1 MYARRRMISCPDSVL
16 LNFRD
21 RAFLKLQ
28 RARYHCVQGK
38 CLTVLLVALQLS
50 RRVDLSN
57 WVGRNDKAEQGVE
70 ILPPAPRDLE
80 RGAGTRGYGDSP
92 EYGYSAPSSRA
103 QQTRSRLLTGWAYA
117 PATYILIG
125 INVAVYLL
133 MTLKGVSWWAP
144 TAQDILRWGAN
155 RGANEIL
162 YGQWWRLLTATF
174 VHVGIVHIATNMW
187 CLWNL
192 GLLGEPLLGAAGM
205 FAVYILTGI
214 AGNLLSS
221 GVNPGVVGAGA
232 SGAVFGIAGVLIL
245 LLNSPHLPFPREEL
259 RRLRRSVIYFA
270 AINLAIG
277 ASTLLYAG
285 GIKIDNMA
293 HLGGF
298 LSGLAMGVPLAPVL
312 GTGRERYFKR
322 QRVVFAAVAGIL
334 VLFGYGIVRFW
345 K

>member
-1 MYARRRMISCPDSVL
+1 MLRPARSCDVASFLESEDDTLPLANAWVL
-16 LNFRD
+16 GRVYI
-21 RAFLKLQ
+21 R
-28 RARYHCVQGK
+28 GG
-38 CLTVLLVALQLS
+38 
-50 RRVDLSN
+50 RVDRVN
-57 WVGRNDKAEQGVE
+57 WNGNRNDEGDRRVE
-70 ILPPAPRDLE
+70 ILPPAPRE
-80 RGAGTRGYGDSP
+80 IAHGAGQRGVAEISEP
-92 EYGYSAPSSRA
+92 EYDLRTGRYSAPPPQSQA
-103 QQTRSRLLTGWAYA
+103 HSRLLAGWAYA

-133 MTLKGVSWWAP
+133 MTLKGVSWWEP

-174 VHVGIVHIATNMW
+174 VHVGIIHIGTNMW

-192 GLLGEPLLGAAGM
+192 GLLGEPLLGG
-205 FAVYILTGI
+205 FGTIAVYVLTGV

-221 GVNPGVVGAGA
+221 GVEPGIVGAGA

-245 LLNSPHLPFPREEL
+245 LLNSPHLPFPRAEL

-312 GTGRERYFKR
+312 GTGREPYLRR
-322 QRVVFAAVAGIL
+322 QRIVFSFVAGIL
-334 VLFGYGIVRFW
+334 ILFGYGIFRFW
-345 K
+345 R

>member
-1 MYARRRMISCPDSVL
+1 VGELLFSALPLCSAQPTDSLYAASPAPGE
-16 LNFRD
+16 F
-21 RAFLKLQ
+21 
-28 RARYHCVQGK
+28 
-38 CLTVLLVALQLS
+38 
-50 RRVDLSN
+50 DLSIWN
-57 WVGRNDKAEQGVE
+57 NQRKSSTPGAE
-70 ILPPAPRDLE
+70 ILPPASRDLD
-80 RGAGTRGYGDSP
+80 RGGNGNRQPDYDLESGY
-92 EYGYSAPSSRA
+92 YTQAPPPSQTKSRIL
-103 QQTRSRLLTGWAYA
+103 SGWAYA

-125 INVAVYLL
+125 INCAVYLL
-133 MTLKGVSWWAP
+133 MTLRGVSWWAP

-162 YGQWWRLLTATF
+162 YHQWWRLLTATF
-174 VHVGIVHIATNMW
+174 VHVGIVHIGTNMW

-192 GLLGEPLLGAAGM
+192 GLLGEPLLGGFGI

-214 AGNLLSS
+214 TGNLLSS

-232 SGAVFGIAGVLIL
+232 SGAVFGIAGILIIM
-245 LLNSPHLPFPREEL
+245 LNSPHLPFPRDEL

-270 AINLAIG
+270 VINLAIG

-293 HLGGF
+293 HLGGV

-312 GTGRERYFKR
+312 GTGREPYFHR
-322 QRVVFAAVAGIL
+322 QRVVFAVVAGL
-334 VLFGYGIVRFW
+334 LLLFGYGIVQFW

>member
-1 MYARRRMISCPDSVL
+1 MHRTLNQSTPFHVGGSKGVILLDFLTPSARTGLCSIVMPSSLCSRSITAREFDLISR
-16 LNFRD
+16 NNR
-21 RAFLKLQ
+21 
-28 RARYHCVQGK
+28 
-38 CLTVLLVALQLS
+38 
-50 RRVDLSN
+50 SN
-57 WVGRNDKAEQGVE
+57 GGVE
-70 ILPPAPRDLE
+70 ILPPAPPGGNVGHDRQSDYDLE
-80 RGAGTRGYGDSP
+80 SGYYTGARP
-92 EYGYSAPSSRA
+92 AP
-103 QQTRSRLLTGWAYA
+103 QTKSRLLLGWSYA

-133 MTLKGVSWWAP
+133 MTLRGVSWWAP
-144 TAQDILRWGAN
+144 TAEQILHWGAN

-174 VHVGIVHIATNMW
+174 VHVGIIHIGTNMW

-192 GLLGEPLLGAAGM
+192 GLLGEPLLGGFGI
-205 FAVYILTGI
+205 FAVYVLTGV

-221 GVNPGVVGAGA
+221 GVNPGIVGAGA

-245 LLNSPHLPFPREEL
+245 LLNSPHLPFPRAEL

-277 ASTLLYAG
+277 ASTLLYSG

-312 GTGRERYFKR
+312 GTGRAPYFSR
-322 QRVVFAAVAGIL
+322 QRVVFSAVAGIL
-334 VLFGYGIVRFW
+334 VLLAYGIVRFW
-345 K
+345 KT

>member
-1 MYARRRMISCPDSVL
+1 M
-16 LNFRD
+16 
-21 RAFLKLQ
+21 
-28 RARYHCVQGK
+28 
-38 CLTVLLVALQLS
+38 
-50 RRVDLSN
+50 
-57 WVGRNDKAEQGVE
+57 E
-70 ILPPAPRDLE
+70 ILPPASGDIE
-80 RGAGTRGYGDSP
+80 RGSNARGYNDAD
-92 EYGYSAPSSRA
+92 ENRQTGYDLQSGYYTQEPPASQA
-103 QQTRSRLLTGWAYA
+103 RSRLLAGWAYA

-144 TAQDILRWGAN
+144 TAADILHWGAS

-174 VHVGIVHIATNMW
+174 VHVGIIHIGTNMW

-192 GLLGEPLLGAAGM
+192 GLLGEPLLGG
-205 FAVYILTGI
+205 FGVIAVYVLTGV

-221 GVNPGVVGAGA
+221 GVDPGIVGAGA
-232 SGAVFGIAGVLIL
+232 SGAVFGIAGILIL
-245 LLNSPHLPFPREEL
+245 LLNSPHLPFPRAEL

-270 AINLAIG
+270 VINLAIG
-277 ASTLLYAG
+277 ASTLLYTG

-312 GTGRERYFKR
+312 GTGRDPYFKR
-322 QRVVFAAVAGIL
+322 QRIVFFIVAGIL
-334 VLFGYGIVRFW
+334 ILFGYGIVRFW

>member
-1 MYARRRMISCPDSVL
+1 MCRYSISLYEKESTRPAGEFD
-16 LNFRD
+16 LND
-21 RAFLKLQ
+21 WN
-28 RARYHCVQGK
+28 GK
-38 CLTVLLVALQLS
+38 SDGS
-50 RRVDLSN
+50 R
-57 WVGRNDKAEQGVE
+57 GVE
-70 ILPPAPRDLE
+70 ILPPAPRDLD
-80 RGAGTRGYGDSP
+80 RRADSP
-92 EYGYSAPSSRA
+92 ADERLDEYDLRSGRSSSPP
-103 QQTRSRLLTGWAYA
+103 QQQAGSRLLAGWAYA

-125 INVAVYLL
+125 INIAVYLA
-133 MTLKGVSWWAP
+133 MTLKGVSWWSP
-144 TAQDILRWGAN
+144 TAADILRWGAN

-174 VHVGIVHIATNMW
+174 VHVGIIHIGTNMW

-192 GLLGEPLLGAAGM
+192 GLLGEPLLGTFGM
-205 FAVYILTGI
+205 FAVYMLTGI

-221 GVNPGVVGAGA
+221 GVEPGIVGAGA

-270 AINLAIG
+270 VINLAIG
-277 ASTLLYAG
+277 ASTLLYSG

-293 HLGGF
+293 HLGGV

-312 GTGRERYFKR
+312 GTGREPYFKR
-322 QRVVFAAVAGIL
+322 QRIVFAAVAGIL
-334 VLFGYGIVRFW
+334 ILFAYGIVRFW

>member
-1 MYARRRMISCPDSVL
+1 M
-16 LNFRD
+16 
-21 RAFLKLQ
+21 
-28 RARYHCVQGK
+28 
-38 CLTVLLVALQLS
+38 
-50 RRVDLSN
+50 
-57 WVGRNDKAEQGVE
+57 E
-70 ILPPAPRDLE
+70 ILPPAPRDIANGHY
-80 RGAGTRGYGDSP
+80 GASDHGQP
-92 EYGYSAPSSRA
+92 EYDLRTGRYTQEPPTRQTGSRILA
-103 QQTRSRLLTGWAYA
+103 GWAYA

-144 TAQDILRWGAN
+144 TAQDILHWGAN
-155 RGANEIL
+155 RGANEML

-174 VHVGIVHIATNMW
+174 VHVGIIHIGTNMW

-192 GLLGEPLLGAAGM
+192 GLLGEPLLGGFGM
-205 FAVYILTGI
+205 AAVYVLTGM

-221 GVNPGVVGAGA
+221 AVEPGVVGAGA

-245 LLNSPHLPFPREEL
+245 LLNSPHLPFPRAEL

-270 AINLAIG
+270 VINLAIG

-298 LSGLAMGVPLAPVL
+298 LSGMAMGVPLAPVL
-312 GTGRERYFKR
+312 GTGRDPYFRR
-322 QRVVFAAVAGIL
+322 QRVVFAAVAVL
-334 VLFGYGIVRFW
+334 LALFGYGIVRFW
-345 K
+345 T

>member
-1 MYARRRMISCPDSVL
+1 MEV
-16 LNFRD
+16 
-21 RAFLKLQ
+21 
-28 RARYHCVQGK
+28 
-38 CLTVLLVALQLS
+38 
-50 RRVDLSN
+50 
-57 WVGRNDKAEQGVE
+57 
-70 ILPPAPRDLE
+70 LPPAPRDLE
-80 RGAGTRGYGDSP
+80 RGTGHAGSPNEPDYDLRSGYHTR
-92 EYGYSAPSSRA
+92 APQP
-103 QQTRSRLLTGWAYA
+103 QQTRSRILTGWAYA

-125 INVAVYLL
+125 INCVVYLL
-133 MTLKGVSWWAP
+133 MTLRGVSWWAP

-162 YGQWWRLLTATF
+162 YHQWWRLLTATF
-174 VHVGIVHIATNMW
+174 VHVGIVHIGTNMW

-192 GLLGEPLLGAAGM
+192 GLLGEPLLGGFGI

-221 GVNPGVVGAGA
+221 GVEPGIVGAGA
-232 SGAVFGIAGVLIL
+232 SGAVFGIAGILIL

-312 GTGRERYFKR
+312 GTGREPYFHR
-322 QRVVFAAVAGIL
+322 QRVVFAIVAGIL
-334 VLFGYGIVRFW
+334 ILFGYGIVQFW